1 MTNWNYQQTHFVT
14 SAPDIRHLPSD
25 TGIEVAFAGRSN
37 AGKSSAL
44 NTLTNQKSLARTSK
58 TPGRTQLI
66 NLFEVAEGKR
76 LVDLPGY
83 GYAQVPEEMKI
94 KWQKAL
100 GEYLEKRLCLKGLVV
115 LMDIRHPLK
124 DLDQQ
129 MIEWAVESDIQV
141 LVLLTKADKLAS
153 GARKAQVNMVREAVL
168 AFNGDIQVEPFSS
181 LKNLAWISCV
191 RSWIAGL
198 TTSRRKKPPKTQSNP
213 RFFRIMAPSALS
225 GRSFYAVV
233 SA

>member
-1 MTNWNYQQTHFVT
+1 MTNWNYQLTHFVT
-14 SAPDIRHLPSD
+14 SAPDIRHLPAD

-44 NTLTNQKSLARTSK
+44 NTLTNQKNLARTSK

-94 KWQKAL
+94 KWQRAL

-168 AFNGDIQVEPFSS
+168 DFNGDIQVEPFSS
-181 LKNLAWISCV
+181 LKKSGVDKL
-191 RSWIAGL
+191 RQKLDSWFNEI
-198 TTSRRKKPPKTQSNP
+198 PPQE
-213 RFFRIMAPSALS
+213 
-225 GRSFYAVV
+225 AVED
-233 SA
+233 AE

>member
-1 MTNWNYQQTHFVT
+1 MSALNYHVTHFML
-14 SAPDIRHLPSD
+14 SAPDIRHLPAD

-66 NLFEVAEGKR
+66 NLFEVVEGKR

-83 GYAQVPEEMKI
+83 GYAEVPEEMKR
-94 KWQKAL
+94 KWQRAL
-100 GEYLEKRLCLKGLVV
+100 SEYLQKRQALKGLVV

-129 MIEWAVESDIQV
+129 MVEWAVQSGIPV
-141 LVLLTKADKLAS
+141 MILLTKADKLAS
-153 GARKAQVNMVREAVL
+153 GARKAQLNMVREASL
-168 AFNGDIQVEPFSS
+168 AFMGDVQVEMFSS
-181 LKNLAWISCV
+181 LKKLGVDKLRQKLDTWFSE
-191 RSWIAGL
+191 L
-198 TTSRRKKPPKTQSNP
+198 TPAQEGDGE
-213 RFFRIMAPSALS
+213 ALS
-225 GRSFYAVV
+225 E
-233 SA
+233 

>member
-1 MTNWNYQQTHFVT
+1 MPSLNYHVTHFVT
-14 SAPDIRHLPSD
+14 SAPDIRHLPAD

-44 NTLTNQKSLARTSK
+44 NTLTNQKNLARTSK

-83 GYAQVPEEMKI
+83 GYAEVPEEMKR
-94 KWQKAL
+94 KWQRAL
-100 GEYLEKRLCLKGLVV
+100 GEYLQMRNALKGLVV

-129 MIEWAVESDIQV
+129 MIQWAVESQIPV

-153 GARKAQVNMVREAVL
+153 GARKAQLNMVREASL
-168 AFNGDIQVEPFSS
+168 AFMGDVQVEIFSS
-181 LKNLAWISCV
+181 LKKMGVDKLRNKLDVWFND
-191 RSWIAGL
+191 L
-198 TTSRRKKPPKTQSNP
+198 PPAEEVQP
-213 RFFRIMAPSALS
+213 EE
-225 GRSFYAVV
+225 
-233 SA
+233 